1 MRTARQLRAELRRAV
16 LIIEAALADH
26 DDWPS
31 KAAKFLDD
39 ICRDL
44 TTAQAVEV
52 KPPCKRCGGTRRAI
66 LTDGWIDGPCPEC
79 NKS

>member
-52 KPPCKRCGGTRRAI
+52 KPPCKRCGGSGIGVYGIGAASV
-66 LTDGWIDGPCPEC
+66 PCPEC